1 MYKLLII
8 SFLLLSS
15 IAFSQEKKIT
25 LESKSNFESIEITV
39 DSLEE
44 IDSIKWEDFKDIFK
58 ENNPESTISLK
69 LAVKNIKN
77 ENLIGNF
84 SIGVNGKS
92 EQIDSLVAQ
101 LKKGVLKMKQLF
113 KNINEKN
120 KK

>member
-1 MYKLLII
+1 MKKLLFI
-8 SFLLLSS
+8 SLLLLSR
-15 IAFSQEKKIT
+15 IAFSQEKKVIS
-25 LESKSNFESIEITV
+25 ESNFESIEITV

-92 EQIDSLVAQ
+92 EQIDSLVDQ
-101 LKKGVLKMKQLF
+101 LKKGVLKMKQLA
-113 KNINEKN
+113 ISLNEKN

>member
-1 MYKLLII
+1 MKKLLFI
-8 SFLLLSS
+8 SLLLLSR
-15 IAFSQEKKIT
+15 IVFSQEKKVT
-25 LESKSNFESIEITV
+25 LESKSNFESIGISV
-39 DSLEE
+39 GSLEE
-44 IDSIKWEDFKDIFK
+44 IDIIKWEDFKDIFK
-58 ENNPESTISLK
+58 DNNPESIIFLK
-69 LAVKNIKN
+69 VAVKNVKN

-92 EQIDSLVAQ
+92 EQIDSLVDQ

>member
-1 MYKLLII
+1 MKKLLFI
-8 SFLLLSS
+8 SLLLLSR
-15 IAFSQEKKIT
+15 IAFSQEKKVIS
-25 LESKSNFESIEITV
+25 ESNFESIEITV

-92 EQIDSLVAQ
+92 EQIDSLVDQ

>member
-1 MYKLLII
+1 MKKLIII
-8 SFLLLSS
+8 SFLLLSR
-15 IAFSQEKKIT
+15 IAFSQEKKVIS
-25 LESKSNFESIEITV
+25 ESNFESIEITV

-69 LAVKNIKN
+69 IAVKNIKN

-92 EQIDSLVAQ
+92 EQIDSLLAQ
-101 LKKGVLKMKQLF
+101 LKKGVLKMKQLA
-113 KNINEKN
+113 ISLNEKN

>member
-1 MYKLLII
+1 MKKLIII
-8 SFLLLSS
+8 SFLLLSR
-15 IAFSQEKKIT
+15 IAFSQEKKVIS
-25 LESKSNFESIEITV
+25 ESNFESIEISV
-39 DSLEE
+39 GSLEE
-44 IDSIKWEDFKDIFK
+44 IDIIKWEDFKDIFK
-58 ENNPESTISLK
+58 DNNPESIIFLK
-69 LAVKNIKN
+69 VAVKNVKN

-92 EQIDSLVAQ
+92 EQIDSLVDQ

>member
-1 MYKLLII
+1 MKKLIII
-8 SFLLLSS
+8 SFLLLSR
-15 IAFSQEKKIT
+15 IAFSQEKKVIS
-25 LESKSNFESIEITV
+25 ESNFESIEITV

-69 LAVKNIKN
+69 IAVKNIKN
-77 ENLIGNF
+77 ENLIENF

-92 EQIDSLVAQ
+92 EQIDSLLAQ
-101 LKKGVLKMKQLF
+101 LKKGVLKMKQLA
-113 KNINEKN
+113 ISLNEKN

>member
-1 MYKLLII
+1 MKKLIII
-8 SFLLLSS
+8 SFLLLSR
-15 IAFSQEKKIT
+15 IAFSQEKKVIS
-25 LESKSNFESIEITV
+25 ESNFESIEITV

-69 LAVKNIKN
+69 IAVKNIKN

-92 EQIDSLVAQ
+92 EQIDSLLAQ

>member
-1 MYKLLII
+1 MKKLIII
-8 SFLLLSS
+8 SFLLLSR
-15 IAFSQEKKIT
+15 IAFSQEKKVIS
-25 LESKSNFESIEITV
+25 ESNFESIEITV

-92 EQIDSLVAQ
+92 DQIDSLVDQ
-101 LKKGVLKMKQLF
+101 LKKGVLKMKQLA
-113 KNINEKN
+113 INLNDKN

>member
-1 MYKLLII
+1 MKKLIII
-8 SFLLLSS
+8 SFLLLSR
-15 IAFSQEKKIT
+15 IAFSQEKKVIS
-25 LESKSNFESIEITV
+25 ESNFESIEITV

>member
-1 MYKLLII
+1 MKKLIII
-8 SFLLLSS
+8 SFLLLSP
-15 IAFSQEKKIT
+15 IAFSQEKKVIS
-25 LESKSNFESIEITV
+25 ESNFESIEITV

-69 LAVKNIKN
+69 IAVKNIKN

>member
-1 MYKLLII
+1 MKKLIII
-8 SFLLLSS
+8 SFLLLSR
-15 IAFSQEKKIT
+15 IAFSQEKKVIS
-25 LESKSNFESIEITV
+25 ESNFESIEITV

-69 LAVKNIKN
+69 IAVKNVKN

-101 LKKGVLKMKQLF
+101 LKKGVLKMKQLV
-113 KNINEKN
+113 KNLNEKN

>member
-1 MYKLLII
+1 MKKLLII

-15 IAFSQEKKIT
+15 IAFSQDKKIT
-25 LESKSNFESIEITV
+25 LESNFESIEISV

-44 IDSIKWEDFKDIFK
+44 LDTIKWEDFKDIFK

-69 LAVKNIKN
+69 ITVKNIKK
-77 ENLIGNF
+77 ENLITNF

-101 LKKGVLKMKQLF
+101 LKKGVLKMKQLAI
-113 KNINEKN
+113 NLNEKN
-120 KK
+120 K

>member
-1 MYKLLII
+1 MTKLIII
-8 SFLLLSS
+8 SFLLLSR
-15 IAFSQEKKIT
+15 IAFSQEKKVIS
-25 LESKSNFESIEITV
+25 ESNFESIEITV